1 MRWFPRPASAEAL
14 VLLPP
19 SDPWTSA
26 RVYEHLADAAAAEW
40 RHRVGVVGPIDGSA
54 KSTTRLLAS
63 RGWVFKTRVD
73 QAGADV
79 DVVKARLAAERDAL
93 LGCEVAHPD
102 KRWAV
107 MQVEGRWYPLTLC
120 PELATVRQRAQLDER
135 LAGWTQMIQLALD
148 THTRHARGLDLNPA
162 NFGTTASGTLC
173 YLDDELYG
181 GLTASNVAGAI
192 AARIPEEEAVPP
204 MGWRVWGDSL
214 RRTLRIAP
222 MSWPNL
228 EEEVRRYPLS
238 DRYRAHRAAL
248 LEGLAPRRERRGRRE
263 RTCVLADIH
272 ANLAALE
279 AVLADAR
286 AEGADEY
293 LFLGDVIGYGPQPAE
308 CVRRIAELSPAIVLR
323 GNHDNAIGS
332 GDLEVG
338 MNHLARATAAWT
350 RDALGAAD
358 RAWLAG
364 LPVEHS
370 GEGWIAVHG
379 APRDPR
385 RFLAYVY
392 ELTYEDNLR
401 HLREQ
406 NFAVCFHG
414 HTHVQIAYAEA
425 ARAPI
430 KLRALSGFPLLRGGR
445 YLVNPGSV
453 GQPRDGDRRAAYA
466 LWDRRSGEVRFR
478 RVPYDIELTI
488 RALRDAGLP
497 PQLETRLRAAT

>member
-26 RVYEHLADAAAAEW
+26 RAYEHLADAAAAEW
-40 RHRVGVVGPIDGSA
+40 QHRVGVVGPVDGSA
-54 KSTTRLLAS
+54 KSTTRLLS
-63 RGWVFKTRVD
+63 TRGWVMKTRVD
-73 QAGADV
+73 QADV
-79 DVVKARLAAERDAL
+79 NIELVKARLEAERTAL
-93 LGCEVAHPD
+93 MRCALAHPD

-107 MQVEGRWYPLTLC
+107 MQVEGHWYPLTIC
-120 PELATVRQRAQLDER
+120 PELKTLRQREQLDDR
-135 LAGWTQMIQLALD
+135 LAGWAQMIQLALD
-148 THTRHARGLDLNPA
+148 VHARRGCGLDLNPS
-162 NFGTTASGTLC
+162 NFGTTADGALS

-181 GLTASNVAGAI
+181 ELTASNVAGAI
-192 AARIPEEEAVPP
+192 AARIPEEDAVPP
-204 MGWRVWGDSL
+204 MGWRAWGESL
-214 RRTLRIAP
+214 RRTLRIEP
-222 MSWPNL
+222 MGWPEL
-228 EEEVRRYPLS
+228 EEEVRCYPLP
-238 DRYRAHRAAL
+238 DRYRAHRSAL
-248 LEGLAPRRERRGRRE
+248 LDGMAPRRERRSRGE
-263 RTCVLADIH
+263 RTCVLGDVH
-272 ANLAALE
+272 GNLAALE

-286 AEGADEY
+286 AEGADAY
-293 LFLGDVIGYGPQPAE
+293 LFLGDVIGYGPQPLE
-308 CVRRIAELSPAIVLR
+308 CVRRIAELTPAIVLR
-323 GNHDNAIGS
+323 GNHDHAIGS

-364 LPVEHS
+364 LPIEHV
-370 GEGWIAVHG
+370 GESWIAVHG

-401 HLREQ
+401 HLRDQ
-406 NFAVCFHG
+406 DLSVCFHG

-478 RVPYDIELTI
+478 RVAYDVELTI
-488 RALRDAGLP
+488 RALRAAGLP